1 MFYSL
6 FILHSLSFTSSAYTN
21 HSSSRNQVADTT
33 LLLQDL
39 TIPPSGN
46 DSVDCIE
53 DRAEAIEVGRQCSR
67 RCRKDVPCENARKQC
82 LCDGWCGMSCIK
94 PDLNCVELPKIENG
108 DYFPKSTR
116 FSARVV
122 YHCDPGYY
130 LFGSRERL
138 CQGDED
144 WSGIPAECLKERKYL
159 CCVRHRHRVRLL
171 NVDLQHQLTGS

>member
-1 MFYSL
+1 MYTLSSLL
-6 FILHSLSFTSSAYTN
+6 FISVVYIGGSTTSVIAN
-21 HSSSRNQVADTT
+21 HSSSRGQSTSVTGLDTNFSQLLSQDSSPTFPLAAGQDTNVA
-33 LLLQDL
+33 
-39 TIPPSGN
+39 
-46 DSVDCIE
+46 DCIE

-82 LCDGWCGMSCIK
+82 LCDGLCGMSCIK

-108 DYFPKSTR
+108 DYTPKSTR
-116 FSARVV
+116 FNAKVV

-144 WSGIPAECLKERKYL
+144 WSGIPTECLQERK
-159 CCVRHRHRVRLL
+159 
-171 NVDLQHQLTGS
+171 